1 MKKDFTTLKRRPLF
15 LPLLLPIVAI
25 LVAAGGAA
33 WFFDAR
39 TSTVV
44 MIVRHAEADS
54 GAPDGDPG
62 LSVEGKER
70 AARLARVLS
79 QAKPQ
84 RGVDAVFAS
93 DVQRAQQTIGPLAE
107 TLGLPVN
114 VVPTANWNQLG
125 NRIRREHRGEFVV
138 VCGTAA
144 TIASLVHSLAGDDV
158 LVAESEYDPLF
169 VVFVPQLSKAKVVK
183 LRY

>member
-15 LPLLLPIVAI
+15 LPLLAPIVALLLAI
-25 LVAAGGAA
+25 GAAA

-44 MIVRHAEADS
+44 MIVRHAES
-54 GAPDGDPG
+54 EPSTPEGDPV

-84 RGVDAVFAS
+84 RGVDAIFAS
-93 DVQRAQQTIGPLAE
+93 DLQRTQQTVTPLAE
-107 TLGLPVN
+107 ALGLPVN
-114 VVPTANWNQLG
+114 VVPSARWNKLADQ
-125 NRIRREHRGEFVV
+125 IRREHRGEFVV
-138 VCGTAA
+138 VSA
-144 TIASLVHSLAGDDV
+144 TTVMIPQLIEELSGE
-158 LVAESEYDPLF
+158 LVAVGENEYDPLF
-169 VVFVPQLSKAKVVK
+169 VVFLPQLSKAKVLK